1 MYQIAYKRDVL
12 LPKTYATLEE
22 ATQELKKLI
31 EVTRG
36 YYKRFNPLDY
46 EIFKVA
52 ERYEKDCNKEV

>member
-12 LPKTYATLEE
+12 LPKTYATFEE

-46 EIFKVA
+46 EIYKVA
-52 ERYEKDCNKEV
+52 EHEKNRNKEV

>member
-31 EVTRG
+31 EVTKG

>member
-22 ATQELKKLI
+22 ATRELEKLI
-31 EVTRG
+31 EVTKG

-46 EIFKVA
+46 EIYKVA
-52 ERYEKDCNKEV
+52 EKNEKNRNEKI

>member
-22 ATQELKKLI
+22 ATRELEKLI
-31 EVTRG
+31 EVTKG

-46 EIFKVA
+46 EIYKVA
-52 ERYEKDCNKEV
+52 EKNEKNRNKEV

>member
-22 ATQELKKLI
+22 ATQELEKLI
-31 EVTRG
+31 EVTKG

-46 EIFKVA
+46 EIYKVA
-52 ERYEKDCNKEV
+52 EKNEKNRNKEV

>member
-1 MYQIAYKRDVL
+1 MWQIAYKRDVL

-31 EVTRG
+31 EVTKG

>member
-22 ATQELKKLI
+22 ATRELEKLI
-31 EVTRG
+31 EITRG

-46 EIFKVA
+46 EIYKVA
-52 ERYEKDCNKEV
+52 EHEKNCNKEV

>member
-22 ATQELKKLI
+22 ATRELEKLI

-46 EIFKVA
+46 EIYKVA
-52 ERYEKDCNKEV
+52 EKNEKNSNKEV

>member
-1 MYQIAYKRDVL
+1 MYQIVYRRDVV

-22 ATQELKKLI
+22 ANQELEKLI
-31 EVTRG
+31 KVTKG